1 MEKKIVEWGVLGCA
15 AIADRAVIPGILGA
29 ENARLYAVA
38 GRDPEKLASFKEK
51 HKPVK
56 TYDSYEALLED
67 PAVDAVYIPLPNG
80 LHCEWTI
87 KAAEHKKHVL
97 CEKPLGVTADE
108 VVKMYE
114 ACRKNG
120 VLLMEAFAY
129 RHSPLTAK
137 LKSMVEEGLIG
148 KLKFI
153 ESHFSFPLHD
163 ESNVRLVSSLGGGA
177 TFDIGCYNLSIIRH
191 LAGSE
196 PISVYAE
203 GDVGKSTGVDE
214 TSCILLRFEGGLT
227 AVSYCSFKA
236 ADKCGYYIVG
246 EEGVID
252 VPVNFNKKGL
262 VSIFLK
268 TGETTKEITL
278 DCPDNYMLEVEQ
290 LGRCI
295 LEGEQP
301 LLSFEEAYGNAV
313 VIDKTLAMLHKK

>member
-1 MEKKIVEWGVLGCA
+1 MDKKIAEWGVLGCA
-15 AIADRAVIPGILGA
+15 GIADSAVIPGILSA
-29 ENARLYAVA
+29 ENARLYAIA
-38 GRDPEKLASFKEK
+38 GRDPEKLAKFRDK

-97 CEKPLGVTADE
+97 CEKPLGVSADE
-108 VVKMYE
+108 VVRMHE

-129 RHSPLTAK
+129 RHSPLVTR
-137 LKSMVEEGLIG
+137 LKSMIGEGLIG

-153 ESHFSFPLHD
+153 ETHFSFPLYN
-163 ESNVRLVSSLGGGA
+163 ESNIRFVGGLGGGA
-177 TFDIGCYNLSIIRH
+177 TFDVGCYNLSITRH

-203 GDVGKSTGVDE
+203 GDIGKSTGVDE
-214 TSCILLRFEGGLT
+214 TSCILMRFEGGLT
-227 AVSYCSFKA
+227 AVSYCSFKCA
-236 ADKCGYYIVG
+236 NKCGYYIVG

-252 VPVNFNKKGL
+252 APVNFNQKGL
-262 VSIFLK
+262 VSIFLRS
-268 TGETTKEITL
+268 GGTTKEITL

-295 LEGEQP
+295 LGGERP
-301 LLSFEEAYGNAV
+301 LVSFEESYGNAA
-313 VIDKTLAMLHKK
+313 VIDKALAMIHGR